1 MSSRDPR
8 LGAYMIGVVSMRY
21 GVHPQTLRLYEREG
35 LLTPSRTEG
44 KTRLYSDEDL
54 ERLEFILNLTR
65 DLGVN
70 LAGVDV
76 VLGMRD
82 RLNHLQ
88 EELERLAHALG
99 TSRGAGRIPQFR
111 RAGRHDR
118 LPLRSGGSPHAP
130 AFQCRH
136 LRPTDCAS
144 ADFLWRCP
152 RSLDRLLC

>member
-88 EELERLAHALG
+88 EELERLAHALEA
-99 TSRGAGRIPQFR
+99 AGLKDVP
-111 RAGRHDR
+111 
-118 LPLRSGGSPHAP
+118 
-130 AFQCRH
+130 
-136 LRPTDCAS
+136 RPTS
-144 ADFLWRCP
+144 ATGLVKLTPHGLRK
-152 RSLDRLLC
+152 R

>member
-1 MSSRDPR
+1 MAKDPR

-70 LAGVDV
+70 LAGVEV
-76 VLGMRD
+76 VLSMRD

-88 EELERLAHALG
+88 EDLERLAHALEA
-99 TSRGAGRIPQFR
+99 AGVKDVP
-111 RAGRHDR
+111 
-118 LPLRSGGSPHAP
+118 
-130 AFQCRH
+130 
-136 LRPTDCAS
+136 RPTS
-144 ADFLWRCP
+144 TTGLVKLTHHGLRK
-152 RSLDRLLC
+152 R

>member
-1 MSSRDPR
+1 MAKDPR

-70 LAGVDV
+70 LAGVEV

-82 RLNHLQ
+82 RLNSMQ
-88 EELERLAHALG
+88 EDLERLAHALEA
-99 TSRGAGRIPQFR
+99 AGVKDVPRPAPVSATGLVKLAPQ
-111 RAGRHDR
+111 G
-118 LPLRSGGSPHAP
+118 LRK
-130 AFQCRH
+130 R
-136 LRPTDCAS
+136 
-144 ADFLWRCP
+144 
-152 RSLDRLLC
+152 

>member
-70 LAGVDV
+70 LAGVEV
-76 VLGMRD
+76 VLGLRD
-82 RLNHLQ
+82 RMNRMQ
-88 EELERLAHALG
+88 EDLEQLTRVLEA
-99 TSRGAGRIPQFR
+99 AGVKDVP
-111 RAGRHDR
+111 
-118 LPLRSGGSPHAP
+118 
-130 AFQCRH
+130 
-136 LRPTDCAS
+136 RPAS
-144 ADFLWRCP
+144 ATGLV
-152 RSLDRLLC
+152 RLVPHGLRKR